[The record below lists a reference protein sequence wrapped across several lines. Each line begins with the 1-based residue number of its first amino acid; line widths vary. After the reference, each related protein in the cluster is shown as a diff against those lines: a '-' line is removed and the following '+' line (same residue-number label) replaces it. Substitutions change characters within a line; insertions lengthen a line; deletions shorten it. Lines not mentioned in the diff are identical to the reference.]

1 MFVVFRMSYK
11 KVKITDDITTC
22 ADIVRQRFQGVGG
35 SLSGLE
41 LVQQVQP
48 AGKAT
53 AVPVYNNTET
63 NRFSCDPGEVIQNT
77 TCCT

>member
-1 MFVVFRMSYK
+1 MSYK
-11 KVKITDDITTC
+11 KIKITDDITTC
-22 ADIVRQRFQGVGG
+22 ADIVRQRFEGVGG

-48 AGKAT
+48 AGMAT
-53 AVPVYNNTET
+53 AFAVYRKTAT
-63 NRFSCDPGEVIQNT
+63 DRFSCDPGEVIQNT